1 MSFLKKKK
9 LLIICT
15 ALGALIGICA
25 FVLDSSRT
33 ITRIQYLFPEAQKI
47 ELKAILQS
55 DTSFMAKREL
65 YIRNFLGSIGDT
77 LQNQNLKCHELK
89 IQSLKELDAND
100 LEYIQSSVLSED
112 FISIQNVVEMG
123 KVYAI
128 NKIYLGLI
136 SGFFIG
142 SVLLFARNKIK
153 PRNEAG
159 TTAT

>member
-1 MSFLKKKK
+1 
-9 LLIICT
+9 
-15 ALGALIGICA
+15 
-25 FVLDSSRT
+25 
-33 ITRIQYLFPEAQKI
+33 
-47 ELKAILQS
+47 
-55 DTSFMAKREL
+55 MAKREL